1 MVNFRIPESLEGKR
15 LETLTHSSKFNLRCI
30 GVMRGTEYIGRD
42 GQDCT
47 LQRDDLLIL
56 LGQRT
61 DLRNFAAS
69 L

>member
-1 MVNFRIPESLEGKR
+1 MSYGK
-15 LETLTHSSKFNLRCI
+15 KFDLRCL

-42 GQDCT
+42 GLDCT

-61 DLRNFAAS
+61 DLRSFAAS